1 MTVSLGLHTTADRL
15 PHFHECNRHG
25 ERKRVYDSPAP
36 EHHFHLQYQ
45 LLPST
50 GCSDGG
56 GDGERW
62 GAAVN
67 KSDVVTFGVASKV
80 YTEQDVRVVRCWNE
94 KKEEKEPE
102 EEEEGEQREKEESG
116 EEEREEKK
124 PKTRTHFGWRH
135 K

>member
-1 MTVSLGLHTTADRL
+1 M
-15 PHFHECNRHG
+15 
-25 ERKRVYDSPAP
+25 
-36 EHHFHLQYQ
+36 
-45 LLPST
+45 
-50 GCSDGG
+50 
-56 GDGERW
+56 
-62 GAAVN
+62 N

-94 KKEEKEPE
+94 KKEEEEEE